1 MRAGKPGVHV
11 VDDAA
16 AAAVGRPQTR
26 TRAGR
31 VDCAVVIV
39 TYNSARHIIGVLQ
52 SLPAAAAGLTLRTIV
67 VDNGSTD
74 ATIDLV
80 SGCGGVSCVRAG
92 ANLGYAG
99 GINVGREHAGE
110 YSALLVVNPDI
121 VLEPGALREM
131 FAALSD
137 PAVGIVAPM
146 LLELDGRR
154 YPSLRRHPSVVGAIG
169 DGLLGSRIDRRPAW
183 LSETVRDEGSY
194 TYRHAVDWAGGAV
207 LLISAACDRAV
218 GRWDERFFL
227 YSEET
232 DYATRARAGGFRVEY
247 VPTARVFHSRG
258 GSGRSNELVA
268 LMAISRLRYMEK
280 HSNWPLPYRVA
291 VIIAELLRSA
301 DPGHRAA
308 LRAAVRRSTW
318 SALTASLQ
326 NPPAAGAGGG
336 SQAERVDGRGERPGS
351 LAASRDPGLPGQP
364 CAGKH
369 RWDSRERRRLWRKIV
384 LDALKGLWA

>member
-11 VDDAA
+11 VDDV
-16 AAAVGRPQTR
+16 AVEAIGRPQTR
-26 TRAGR
+26 SRAGR

-39 TYNSARHIIGVLQ
+39 TYNSARHIIGVLD
-52 SLPAAAAGLTLRTIV
+52 SLPAAAAGLTLRTVV

-80 SGCGGVSCVRAG
+80 SGRGGVSCVRAG

-99 GINVGREHAGE
+99 GINVGREHGGE
-110 YSALLVVNPDI
+110 YSALLVLNPDI

-131 FAALSD
+131 FAALGD

-146 LLELDGRR
+146 LLEPDGRR
-154 YPSLRRHPSVVGAIG
+154 YPSLRRQPSVVGAIG

-183 LSETVRDEGSY
+183 LSETVWDEDSY
-194 TYRHAVDWAGGAV
+194 RYRHAVDWASGAA

-218 GRWDERFFL
+218 GRWDEQFFL

-258 GSGRSNELVA
+258 GSGCSNELVA
-268 LMAISRLRYMEK
+268 LMAISRLRYVEK
-280 HSNWPLPYRVA
+280 HSKWPLPHRVA
-291 VIIAELLRSA
+291 VIIAELLRSG

-308 LRAAVRRSTW
+308 LGAVLRRSTW
-318 SALTASLQ
+318 PALTAGLK
-326 NPPAAGAGGG
+326 NPPEAN
-336 SQAERVDGRGERPGS
+336 DRG
-351 LAASRDPGLPGQP
+351 
-364 CAGKH
+364 
-369 RWDSRERRRLWRKIV
+369 
-384 LDALKGLWA
+384 